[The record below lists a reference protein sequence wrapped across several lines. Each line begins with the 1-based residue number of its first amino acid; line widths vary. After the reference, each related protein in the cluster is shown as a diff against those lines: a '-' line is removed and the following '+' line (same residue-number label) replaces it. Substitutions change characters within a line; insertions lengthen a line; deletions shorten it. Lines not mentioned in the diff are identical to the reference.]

1 MAELAILINALTEN
15 PLETTLFLLIA
26 ASLLVTALLAV
37 YSKQISHSVFWLATF
52 LILIAFTFL
61 WQLKSEY
68 IAFIQIIVYAGG
80 IVVLLLFA
88 VMITGKVSEYP
99 KHPTVD
105 DLKLA
110 ILRDGLLG
118 LLFLM
123 FIVLTLQG
131 TDLTVLDGTPRS
143 EAVAFFFQ
151 DSQSMIL
158 AVIKS
163 FLVNYGLLAM
173 LLSLTLL
180 TAMLGAVH
188 LVRKK
193 PGEVLEMVISGVD
206 PDELIAQEVDLE
218 EVLVEPG
225 IDPLH
230 QQSDESNS

>member
-1 MAELAILINALTEN
+1 MVDLATILESLTVN
-15 PLETTLFLLIA
+15 PLETTLFFLVA
-26 ASLLVTALLAV
+26 ASLLITALLAV

-52 LILIAFTFL
+52 LVLVALTFL

-68 IAFIQIIVYAGG
+68 IAFIQLIVYAGG

-105 DLKLA
+105 DPKLA
-110 ILRDGLLG
+110 FLRDVLLG

-123 FIVLTLQG
+123 FIILTLSSSDFG
-131 TDLTVLDGTPRS
+131 ILDGQQT
-143 EAVAFFFQ
+143 ENAAAFFSGS
-151 DSQSMIL
+151 SQEAIL
-158 AVIKS
+158 QVIQS
-163 FLVNYGLLAM
+163 FLIDYGLLAM

-193 PGEVLEMVISGVD
+193 PGEVLERVISGLA
-206 PDELIAQEVDLE
+206 PEELIEKKVDLE
-218 EVLVEPG
+218 DVLAEPG

-230 QQSDESNS
+230 EQEKES